1 MLQRKLKV
9 DWIGLGWYLGGSKYR
24 AAHLL
29 NPLAWGFV
37 PLLEEA
43 VSGKPAEVMVVE
55 VEVDAAKSVS
65 IGTMRRK
72 IRSPILNFVNGHD
85 DDGRENE
92 QNGHED

>member
-1 MLQRKLKV
+1 M
-9 DWIGLGWYLGGSKYR
+9 
-24 AAHLL
+24 
-29 NPLAWGFV
+29 
-37 PLLEEA
+37 LEEA
-43 VSGKPAEVMVVE
+43 VSGKPAEDEVVE
-55 VEVDAAKSVS
+55 VEVELEVDAAKSVS

>member
-1 MLQRKLKV
+1 M
-9 DWIGLGWYLGGSKYR
+9 
-24 AAHLL
+24 
-29 NPLAWGFV
+29 
-37 PLLEEA
+37 
-43 VSGKPAEVMVVE
+43 SGKPAEDEVVE
-55 VEVDAAKSVS
+55 VEVELEVDAAKSVS